1 MKTKLTDD
9 LRPCDDGSSVYAPQP
24 MLDERLVHS
33 LHVTSGRHDDLP
45 EGVEPHEV
53 FQTSTIAA
61 LLDGAYDGDVTFAE
75 LASHGDLGLGTF
87 DAVDGEMVA
96 VDGEFWR
103 ADTEG
108 NAHPVEPDRRTPFA
122 VLVRFTPRHRFEL
135 SESLDHESF
144 LAELDRRLGHP
155 EQVHAL
161 RVDGRFAGIRARSV
175 ARQAKPYRPL
185 TEVVADQHVF
195 EIGEIEGTMVGFR
208 FPDYAGELNV
218 PGHHL
223 HFISADR
230 RRAGHVLECRPSG
243 VTVEADDETEVRMEL
258 PPGVELGA
266 AASAEAVRRVER
278 QG

>member
-1 MKTKLTDD
+1 
-9 LRPCDDGSSVYAPQP
+9 

-45 EGVEPHEV
+45 AGVKPHEV

-61 LLDGAYDGDVTFAE
+61 LLDGAYDGDVSFAE
-75 LASHGDLGLGTF
+75 LAGHGDLGLGTF
-87 DAVDGEMVA
+87 DAVDGEMIA
-96 VDGEFWR
+96 LDGEFWR
-103 ADTEG
+103 ADIEG
-108 NAHPVEPDRRTPFA
+108 NAHPVEPERRTPFA
-122 VLVRFTPRHRFEL
+122 VLVRFQPRHRFRLDDE
-135 SESLDHESF
+135 LDHSSF

-161 RVDGRFAGIRARSV
+161 RVDGRFAGIRGRSV
-175 ARQAKPYRPL
+175 ARESKPYRPL

-195 EIGEIEGTMVGFR
+195 ELGEIEGTMVGFR

-218 PGHHL
+218 PGYHL

-230 RRAGHVLECRPSG
+230 RRAGHVLKCSPAG
-243 VTVEADDETEVRMEL
+243 VTVRADDETEVRMEL
-258 PPGVELGA
+258 PPAVDLGQE
-266 AASAEAVRRVER
+266 ASADAISRVED